1 MFFACPNSP
10 VLETRRPAANR
21 TTDTDSYHSLDGG
34 YTMNTYIPST
44 DKIEKKWYVVDP
56 AQTRLRRNGM

>member
-44 DKIEKKWYVVDP
+44 DKIEKKYTWSSC
-56 AQTRLRRNGM
+56 L